1 MMTDDRMGVE
11 HVVTEYSAVVVR
23 GKSSKERALALIDIA
38 YPSFR
43 EQLLAEACRI
53 TLI

>member
-11 HVVTEYSAVVVR
+11 HVVTEYGAVNLR
-23 GKSSKERALALIDIA
+23 GKSSDERALALIAIA

-43 EQLLAEACRI
+43 EQLLAETRRI